1 MCPDARLPSSI
12 PAQVPASAFWGVS
25 NLPVSWELL
34 SSAFPGEPPPLT
46 PARCRHGDC
55 VSSRHRTHAHS
66 KRACR
71 AGGLA
76 VAPPKTLTASLKR
89 SISYSDHPLS
99 HGCAYICTYIHIGV
113 LLRAVAGTWC
123 PPPMSAGRIR
133 QRRLAGCI
141 LLSGVASLGTGSFPP
156 PQPPHSHHSFML
168 AAEPR
173 WSSKN

>member
-1 MCPDARLPSSI
+1 MPVCHP
-12 PAQVPASAFWGVS
+12 PAQPRCQPQRFG
-25 NLPVSWELL
+25 EFQTFL
-34 SSAFPGEPPPLT
+34 SRGSCCPRHSQGNPPSPQLGAGT
-46 PARCRHGDC
+46 GT
-55 VSSRHRTHAHS
+55 VSSQHQTQAHG

-76 VAPPKTLTASLKR
+76 VAPQKTLTASLKR
-89 SISYSDHPLS
+89 HISYSDHPLS

-113 LLRAVAGTWC
+113 LLRAVTGTWC

-156 PQPPHSHHSFML
+156 PASPQLHEAITASWWRQNPGG
-168 AAEPR
+168 APR
-173 WSSKN
+173 IE